1 MKCNVIATAVLFVYI
16 FVFEWVFHGVI
27 LADMYQS
34 TAELWRSEEA
44 MMEKLGWMIAGQALI
59 AIFLVQIFRHLQ
71 SNTVKVG
78 ALLGAL
84 YGSAQLVMYSV
95 APYPLGLT
103 LIWIVGGIVEYT
115 LAGVLFCWMV
125 NRKSC
130 AAQK

>member
-44 MMEKLGWMIAGQALI
+44 MMVKLGWMIAGQALI
-59 AIFLVQIFRHLQ
+59 AIFLVQIFRQLQ
-71 SNTVKVG
+71 SNAVKVG

-84 YGSAQLVMYSV
+84 
-95 APYPLGLT
+95 
-103 LIWIVGGIVEYT
+103 
-115 LAGVLFCWMV
+115 
-125 NRKSC
+125 
-130 AAQK
+130 